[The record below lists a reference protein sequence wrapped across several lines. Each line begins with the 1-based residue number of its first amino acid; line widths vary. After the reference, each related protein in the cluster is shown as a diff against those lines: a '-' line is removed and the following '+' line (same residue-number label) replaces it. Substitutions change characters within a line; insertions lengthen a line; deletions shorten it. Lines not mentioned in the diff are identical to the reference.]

1 MVGSEGGGSD
11 FAGMLGNMGGIG
23 GMGGGPGASPEDAE
37 KFNQMLKEEM
47 KKTTGQ
53 DDDFDIAEM
62 SAMLSESLG
71 AMRQAV
77 KDGTVTKKEVAELE
91 VSLGCSLK
99 EVITMTE
106 AAVKMSRGAPELES
120 MVSLFK
126 QLQVIKNK

>member
-1 MVGSEGGGSD
+1 
-11 FAGMLGNMGGIG
+11 MLGNMGGIG

-106 AAVKMSRGAPELES
+106 AAVKMSRGSPELES